1 MATYVPARL
10 NIGLGAEREGRPE
23 RRRDELDVR
32 LRDGGEQVP
41 CWPGPSRALAGSE
54 LRVHAM
60 QTRRRRLPNRGGHR
74 WPLA

>member
-32 LRDGGEQVP
+32 LRDGGEQGASMA
-41 CWPGPSRALAGSE
+41 GPQQGARRERAEGPRDADASAE
-54 LRVHAM
+54 
-60 QTRRRRLPNRGGHR
+60 TP
-74 WPLA
+74 